1 MEKLFVSANNYL
13 NEERHPT
20 KFIAVRY
27 GNVLGSSGSVVPK
40 FIEQIKKKQQVT
52 TTNPNMTRFS
62 ITMDEALD
70 FILNALY
77 YGRGTEI
84 FVPEIRAYN
93 INELKAALFELL
105 ENTGE
110 KTTGI
115 RAGEKLNEVLI
126 NDYEIPY
133 SWKINGMYMIANPA
147 LNDQT
152 ISELS
157 GLYPGIKPVEKMK
170 DYSSNNVEKISKEE
184 LKEIIKKVKL
194 V

>member
-1 MEKLFVSANNYL
+1 
-13 NEERHPT
+13 
-20 KFIAVRY
+20 
-27 GNVLGSSGSVVPK
+27 
-40 FIEQIKKKQQVT
+40 
-52 TTNPNMTRFS
+52 MTRFS

-84 FVPEIRAYN
+84 FVPEIRAYD

-133 SWKINGMYMIANPA
+133 SWKINGMYMIVNPA
-147 LNDQT
+147 LNNQT

>member
-1 MEKLFVSANNYL
+1 MSQEDCQCACCC
-13 NEERHPT
+13 
-20 KFIAVRY
+20 A
-27 GNVLGSSGSVVPK
+27 
-40 FIEQIKKKQQVT
+40 
-52 TTNPNMTRFS
+52 S
-62 ITMDEALD
+62 ITIFDNPRLGGLHPDKTERKAATLPGD
-70 FILNALY
+70 HKGRRWQFITPSVHLLGGTFFAPKGN
-77 YGRGTEI
+77 RGTEI
-84 FVPEIRAYN
+84 FVPEIRAYD

-133 SWKINGMYMIANPA
+133 SWKINGMYMIVNPA
-147 LNDQT
+147 LNNQT

>member
-1 MEKLFVSANNYL
+1 
-13 NEERHPT
+13 
-20 KFIAVRY
+20 
-27 GNVLGSSGSVVPK
+27 
-40 FIEQIKKKQQVT
+40 
-52 TTNPNMTRFS
+52 MTRFS

-126 NDYEIPY
+126 NNYEIPY
-133 SWKINGMYMIANPA
+133 SWKINGMYMIANPT
-147 LNDQT
+147 LNNQT

-157 GLYPGIKPVEKMK
+157 
-170 DYSSNNVEKISKEE
+170 E
-184 LKEIIKKVKL
+184 L
-194 V
+194 

>member
-1 MEKLFVSANNYL
+1 M
-13 NEERHPT
+13 
-20 KFIAVRY
+20 
-27 GNVLGSSGSVVPK
+27 
-40 FIEQIKKKQQVT
+40 
-52 TTNPNMTRFS
+52 
-62 ITMDEALD
+62 
-70 FILNALY
+70 
-77 YGRGTEI
+77 
-84 FVPEIRAYN
+84 
-93 INELKAALFELL
+93 FELL

-133 SWKINGMYMIANPA
+133 SWKINGMYMIVNPA
-147 LNDQT
+147 LNNQT

-170 DYSSNNVEKISKEE
+170 DYSSNNVEKIPKEE